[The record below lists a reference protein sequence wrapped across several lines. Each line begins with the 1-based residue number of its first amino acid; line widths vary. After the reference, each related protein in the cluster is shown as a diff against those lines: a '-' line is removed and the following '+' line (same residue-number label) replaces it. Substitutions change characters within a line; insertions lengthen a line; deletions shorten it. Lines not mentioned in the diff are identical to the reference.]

1 MSHESCVDRMLAA
14 SLSQFTHQLTGRNSL
29 ARFTWHHLAIKRCVC
44 PRQKPGVSPTVLF
57 QGSKGVFLKGQLLNE
72 LSVIC
77 MFTAIGQSD
86 NDGHFLELCLT
97 TQILWICEAL
107 VFPHIHGVLSPH
119 SLESLHSSCFFRTRL
134 DHIGINS
141 MIAGCYTP
149 VMIHCRCYRML
160 AFVWTCSSAEG
171 RREEGCF
178 EIEWQDVARFH

>member
-1 MSHESCVDRMLAA
+1 
-14 SLSQFTHQLTGRNSL
+14 
-29 ARFTWHHLAIKRCVC
+29 
-44 PRQKPGVSPTVLF
+44 
-57 QGSKGVFLKGQLLNE
+57 
-72 LSVIC
+72 

-160 AFVWTCSSAEG
+160 AFVWTCSWAAEG

-178 EIEWQDVARFH
+178 EIEWQDFIVENGVNENQRSISQVLICRLRWKSCFTFWKYDIHSARQVWLGFLFVSYLLTLLRFRLYSRLLMLFELGHWKPLPGTS